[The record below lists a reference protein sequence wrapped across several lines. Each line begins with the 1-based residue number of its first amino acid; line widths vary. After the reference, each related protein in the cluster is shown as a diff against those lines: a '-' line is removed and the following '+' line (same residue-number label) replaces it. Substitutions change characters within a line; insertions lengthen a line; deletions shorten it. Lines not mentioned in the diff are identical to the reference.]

1 MADMSTV
8 PQDGSSGAGRSLS
21 RRMQGGYW
29 NETAVVERAQK
40 ALKDEVGIYAEW
52 LHFYWAAH
60 IHHALDVAA
69 GVRPALEAGTDV
81 GLARGVGNGR
91 YCRANR
97 SVAAWLPPAREG
109 PVWGGMQTALCPR
122 VGQVRCP
129 FESHFC
135 SAQALEGSAR

>member
-1 MADMSTV
+1 MAPEAELNYYVNDWLLVAPS
-8 PQDGSSGAGRSLS
+8 A
-21 RRMQGGYW
+21 
-29 NETAVVERAQK
+29 TADSFVAISDFHAAYRK

-81 GLARGVGNGR
+81 GLARGVGNGG